1 MAKYFLDKDLRFKRV
16 RLTISQKLIRIFLF
30 LIISLALGALYNFAY
45 YKAFG
50 SVKEKQLERKL
61 EESKLNYI
69 LLENRFE
76 YIRNELSDLQSSDES
91 YRNILDLTYLDYNS
105 YDRTDK
111 DYEEFNDFAY
121 PEIIIPMYKTY
132 DTIMYL
138 VEKLETSFYE
148 LNTETQKGIHR
159 IDHLPYISPV
169 NIAIRRGEG
178 IKFREVHPILGYPT
192 WHHGQDFSAPLGTPV
207 HATGAGKI
215 IYIGYDKGF
224 GNFVKID
231 HGYGFQTIYGHL
243 SKFNVKVGQD
253 VKRGDIIAYS
263 GNTGYST
270 GPHLHYEIHLYG
282 RYQNPLHF
290 FGDNLSEDEYIAMI
304 DTLNQLL
311 KK

>member
-148 LNTETQKGIHR
+148 LNTETQNWIHR

>member
-1 MAKYFLDKDLRFKRV
+1 
-16 RLTISQKLIRIFLF
+16 
-30 LIISLALGALYNFAY
+30 
-45 YKAFG
+45 
-50 SVKEKQLERKL
+50 
-61 EESKLNYI
+61 
-69 LLENRFE
+69 
-76 YIRNELSDLQSSDES
+76 LQSSDES

-148 LNTETQKGIHR
+148 LNTETQNWIHR

>member
-1 MAKYFLDKDLRFKRV
+1 MAKYFLDKDLQFKRI
-16 RLTISQKLIRIFLF
+16 RLTISQKLIRVFLF
-30 LIISLALGALYNFAY
+30 LIISLALGIIYNFVY

-76 YIRNELSDLQSSDES
+76 YIRDELSDLQSSDES

-138 VEKLETSFYE
+138 VEKMETSFYE
-148 LNTETQKGIHR
+148 LNTETQNWIHR